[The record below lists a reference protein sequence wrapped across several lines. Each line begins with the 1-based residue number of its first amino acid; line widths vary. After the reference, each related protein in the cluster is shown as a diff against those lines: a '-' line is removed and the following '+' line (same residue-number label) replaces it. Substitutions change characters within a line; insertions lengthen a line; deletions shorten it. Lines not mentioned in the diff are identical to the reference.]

1 MRCWSIKKN
10 TYDLPSN
17 PVLGGVELMPMFE
30 NELVGRKEK
39 WVTLSNDA
47 LSLMQLLDVDVEFL
61 KGENKQEAT
70 NSDFVPGEIYAIGR
84 DKVEGVEFDYI
95 YFRVYGVIR
104 DYKGVN
110 LDSVIVKEVTID
122 EDGNIVEGENPT
134 GRRKF
139 SIPPSM
145 CKMLGIEYSPGFEL
159 WPMTSGFIKI
169 DTDDLVD
176 KDEPEI
182 NYGNLA
188 TYPTSEIDGTIRK
201 IILEL
206 HGFSP
211 FNTTHI
217 ITPTGAMIPTSD
229 FVSSLTIFAR
239 QNISTDNG
247 CAGFRMGETL
257 PFKIVGRKKGNKV
270 FSICDENHNIYVE
283 VDLTKESLNATTADG
298 IVGVA
303 HTALDGKDVDDVIG
317 VKWDESTDTND
328 VGKNDKKKN
337 DIVTDIDVNRVFEA
351 LDKHFSRMSTRFDS
365 LDRMMDDPFYFKTR
379 NWRV

>member
-1 MRCWSIKKN
+1 MSRWFIREKF
-10 TYDLPSN
+10 LPAQHN
-17 PVLGGVELMPMFE
+17 PGFAIFDNGDIISK
-30 NELVGRKEK
+30 KEK

-61 KGENKQEAT
+61 KGDARRQEKENS
-70 NSDFVPGEIYAIGR
+70 NFIPGEIYAIGR

-110 LDSVIVKEVTID
+110 LDSVIVKEVTVN
-122 EDGNIVEGENPT
+122 EDGNIIEGENPT

-139 SIPPSM
+139 SVPPSM

-159 WPMTSGFIKI
+159 WPMTSGFIRI
-169 DTDDLVD
+169 DADDLVE
-176 KDEPEI
+176 KEEPEI

-201 IILEL
+201 LILEL

-217 ITPTGAMIPTSD
+217 ITPTGAMIPTND

-247 CAGFRMGETL
+247 CAGFRMGEKL
-257 PFKIVGRKKGNKV
+257 PFKIVGRNKGNKV

-283 VDLTKESLNATTADG
+283 VDLTKQSLNANTEDG

-317 VKWDESTDTND
+317 VKWDESTDTNNSPIKENAPIEITTEED
-328 VGKNDKKKN
+328 VK
-337 DIVTDIDVNRVFEA
+337 RVFDA
-351 LDKHFSRMSTRFDS
+351 LESHFGRMNTRFDE
-365 LDRMMDDPFYFKTR
+365 LDRLMGKPTSRWM
-379 NWRV
+379 